1 MTQSLWI
8 MRHGQAAAGRPDEE
22 RELTAQGREEAA
34 LMADWLARSL
44 SASQAGGLR
53 IAASPY
59 RRAQQTA
66 SIVAEHLGKP
76 VETLALI
83 TPNDSVEVVID
94 WLQADQAGTYEKAEE
109 AEQTSWLLVSHMPL
123 VGSLTGRLVE
133 GDPRSQ
139 LPMPTAA
146 IVTLQADVWAAGCAE
161 LCTFRYP
168 AEFAG

>member
-8 MRHGQAAAGRPDEE
+8 MRHGQAAIGRPDAQ

-44 SASQAGGLR
+44 SSSQAVDLR

-59 RRAQQTA
+59 LRAQQTA
-66 SIVAEHLGKP
+66 TIVAERLGKR

-83 TPNDSVEVVID
+83 TPDDAVEAVID
-94 WLQADQAGTYEKAEE
+94 WLQAEQAEKAER
-109 AEQTSWLLVSHMPL
+109 TSWLLVSHMPL

-146 IVTLQADVWAAGCAE
+146 IAALEADVWAAGCAE
-161 LCTFRYP
+161 LRTFRHP
-168 AEFAG
+168 ADVAE